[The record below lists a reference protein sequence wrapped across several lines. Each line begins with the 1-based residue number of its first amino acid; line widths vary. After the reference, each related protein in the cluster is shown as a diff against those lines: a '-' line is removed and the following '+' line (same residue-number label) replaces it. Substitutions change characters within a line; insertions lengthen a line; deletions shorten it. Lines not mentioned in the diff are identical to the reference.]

1 MNCDMFLTGFQGI
14 PENSVE
20 WDEDWDKFD
29 DEGWSFLI
37 YLFICFYI
45 FFSSWMTVSSCHL

>member
-45 FFSSWMTVSSCHL
+45 FFLSWMTVSSCQL